1 MTDKGEELTLQMPA
15 EHMGFGMMGMGA
27 CRDLMQEVF
36 LRRGVTFRI
45 CGNDFRDRIQFL
57 LQR

>member
-1 MTDKGEELTLQMPA
+1 
-15 EHMGFGMMGMGA
+15 
-27 CRDLMQEVF
+27 MQEVF